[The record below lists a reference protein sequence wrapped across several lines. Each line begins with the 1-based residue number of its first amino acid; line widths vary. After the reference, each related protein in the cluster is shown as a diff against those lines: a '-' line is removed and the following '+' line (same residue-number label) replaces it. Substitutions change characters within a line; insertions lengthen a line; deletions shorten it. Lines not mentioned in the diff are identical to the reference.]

1 MVTVTPTVKVDCT
14 PTDMLV
20 TFSFGTPFEG
30 RVYATGN
37 AQACFEMGNRQT
49 QVILRVP
56 LGSTCGTV
64 EEVSVTWLQL
74 PGCGK
79 QDLSSCCPIK
89 LILELMDFHCSY
101 QYLLLLHTHGE
112 Y

>member
-1 MVTVTPTVKVDCT
+1 MIITPTVKVDCT

-37 AQACFEMGNRQT
+37 AQACFEMGNKQT

-56 LGSTCGTV
+56 LGSTCGTT
-64 EEVSVTWLQL
+64 EEVSVL
-74 PGCGK
+74 PA
-79 QDLSSCCPIK
+79 
-89 LILELMDFHCSY
+89 Y
-101 QYLLLLHTHGE
+101 NYLLQYTGCDQHCLVYLV
-112 Y
+112 